1 MDKIPVTFQAEIT
14 QHSPIESNSGFTHCR
29 ARVFYTGLNRN
40 GSYISP
46 EFAKEFINTAS
57 GCPIVGLWDNEKNDF
72 TDHQSSDRKRAYG
85 FIPEDPNFAWEEVSD
100 YDGKLRQYA
109 TFDVV
114 LWTKAF
120 SEANE
125 IISHPLSMEL
135 DPETISGTF
144 MIIEGEYCFY
154 FQAAQMLGV
163 CVLGYD
169 VEPCFEGAKFI
180 GIEQAKEFKRLFQ
193 IDKEQALLT
202 YNNKGDTLMEDEKE
216 KVPAEEY
223 TMVRDDDIEEPISE
237 QNPEPEPEPMVETN
251 PEFAAV
257 VDEPVQEEE
266 PVPENVQENNN
277 DFSAEKEKFMNTV
290 AELEQQNEN
299 FKNKIQELEEK
310 VNKLEE
316 ENFSLKE
323 FRKNKEK
330 EEKLEVLSSYSE
342 VLTEDDTK
350 ELNLDEFSKDEL
362 NDKLAAM
369 AYRKISNHNSADF
382 QLINTNL
389 SYEEN
394 DVDSIIR
401 KYKENN

>member
-14 QHSPIESNSGFTHCR
+14 QHSPIENNSGFTLCR

-46 EFAKEFINTAS
+46 DFAKEFINTAS
-57 GCPIVGLWDNEKNDF
+57 GCPIVGLWDREKNDF

-85 FIPEDPNFAWEEVSD
+85 FIPEDPHFAWEEVSD

-135 DPETISGTF
+135 DPESISGTF

-169 VEPCFEGAKFI
+169 VEPCFEGARFI

-202 YNNKGDTLMEDEKE
+202 YNNKGDTLMEEEKE

-223 TMVRDDDIEEPISE
+223 SMVRDDDIEEPISE
-237 QNPEPEPEPMVETN
+237 QEPELEPDSTVETSSEFMVATEETA
-251 PEFAAV
+251 PEE
-257 VDEPVQEEE
+257 DTIPEEVQE
-266 PVPENVQENNN
+266 NN
-277 DFSAEKEKFMNTV
+277 DFSAEKEKFINTV
-290 AELEQQNEN
+290 AELERQNEN
-299 FKNKIQELEEK
+299 FKNRIQELEDK
-310 VNKLEE
+310 VTKLEK

-323 FRKNKEK
+323 FRQNKEK
-330 EEKLEVLSSYSE
+330 EEKLDVLKSYSN
-342 VLTEDDTK
+342 VLTKEETD
-350 ELNLDEFSKDEL
+350 ELNLNEFSKDEL

-401 KYKENN
+401 KYKEN